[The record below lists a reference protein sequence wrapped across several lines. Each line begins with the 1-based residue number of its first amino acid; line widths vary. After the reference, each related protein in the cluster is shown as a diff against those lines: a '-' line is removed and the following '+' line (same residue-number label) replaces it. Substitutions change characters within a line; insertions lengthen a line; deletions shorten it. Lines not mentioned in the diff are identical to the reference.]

1 MLCILVEWDEQI
13 KAHLFWIWGE
23 EEGFMKRGKEGML
36 VITDRRLA
44 FIMKTEM
51 SYKMHDTH
59 STRQFNRFKNKEDV
73 FRPAEGY
80 GIKELEK
87 DLDKSPDN
95 LEIPFRQIMDI
106 TSEEKRWGTLLKVKI
121 NLGDKSKLMKFSI
134 VKGWVKYPA
143 KDPLEFQRMD
153 WTPLI
158 SMVKAASP

>member
-1 MLCILVEWDEQI
+1 MVEWDEQV
-13 KAHLFWIWGE
+13 KAHLFWVWGE

-44 FIMKTEM
+44 FIIKTEM
-51 SYKMHDTH
+51 TYRAHDTH
-59 STRQFNRFKNKEDV
+59 STRQFNRFRDGEEV

-95 LEIPFRQIMDI
+95 LEVPYRQVLDI
-106 TSEEKRWGTLLKVKI
+106 VSEEKRWGTLLKVKI

-143 KDPLEFQRMD
+143 KDPMGFHKMD

-158 SMVKAASP
+158 AMVKAAAP